1 MPYLQELIHKLE
13 VGPWFRY
20 IKFSLPCLALVLLV
34 VGYNWRSF
42 RNMGTQEAMD
52 AAQVARNVSE
62 GKGYTTLNIRP
73 LSIYLVKTRR
83 EAKLGVVAAGQQG
96 DSAQLKRM
104 HPDLANPPVYPCVL
118 AGWMKVYRLLPFA
131 DSPDSRFWRKD
142 DRFWWHPDDFL
153 IGLFNQTLFFAVVV
167 LTFFLT
173 RRLFDP
179 SVAWLSAV
187 LLFGWCFLGGCFFPE
202 GLGLP
207 RWLFVLF
214 SRLLFFCKI
223 LGCVKYFL
231 FS

>member
-83 EAKLGVVAAGQQG
+83 EAKLGVAAACRCRARSVPPAHGVTAVKRRPQ
-96 DSAQLKRM
+96 SART
-104 HPDLANPPVYPCVL
+104 A
-118 AGWMKVYRLLPFA
+118 A
-131 DSPDSRFWRKD
+131 SRR
-142 DRFWWHPDDFL
+142 
-153 IGLFNQTLFFAVVV
+153 
-167 LTFFLT
+167 
-173 RRLFDP
+173 
-179 SVAWLSAV
+179 S
-187 LLFGWCFLGGCFFPE
+187 
-202 GLGLP
+202 
-207 RWLFVLF
+207 
-214 SRLLFFCKI
+214 
-223 LGCVKYFL
+223 
-231 FS
+231 